1 MPHKLDR
8 DQVSSGTSLV
18 MKIPN
23 VVGELLNTIRRVNIP
38 ASKVVMAFG
47 FYGRSFQLSDLSC
60 STPGCQFS
68 GGGSAGPCS
77 ATSGILYYYEIQA
90 LLKQHTDLKPI
101 WDKDAAV
108 KYVVYDKNQWI
119 SYDDPDTF
127 KQKVEWANS
136 VGLGGSLIWA
146 SDTGK
151 LTNWINSN

>member
-1 MPHKLDR
+1 
-8 DQVSSGTSLV
+8 

-23 VVGELLNTIRRVNIP
+23 MVGELLNCIRRVNIP
-38 ASKVVMAFG
+38 ASKVVMGFG
-47 FYGRSFQLSDLSC
+47 FYGRSFQLSDSSC

-68 GGGSAGPCS
+68 DGGSAGTCS

-119 SYDDPDTF
+119 SYNDPDTF

-146 SDTGK
+146 SDTG
-151 LTNWINSN
+151 